1 MFRVPGSPMH
11 RLIALSRHLRL
22 AALLVA
28 VATLPASAQAPQ
40 PSEAMKNM
48 VGGWE
53 LSNVARDMRCVV
65 TFRLD
70 AAGPGRALGFEGNCA
85 GIIPALKDATA
96 WTMGR
101 NDALHFIDS
110 KGTMLIE
117 FTEVEVGMYDTSRAG
132 GPLFFLQNLAA
143 AQQERTA
150 DQIFGE
156 WAMTRG
162 GAGKPLCE
170 FTFGNTAHDVD
181 SFTLLV
187 KQGCDQT
194 VTRFAPVSWKLDR
207 GQLVLLNGKAE
218 AWRFEETEPNHW
230 RRIPQARQ
238 PIVLVRQQ

>member
-1 MFRVPGSPMH
+1 MH
-11 RLIALSRHLRL
+11 RLIDLTRHLRL
-22 AALLVA
+22 AALLLLAAMLVA
-28 VATLPASAQAPQ
+28 APLPAAAQAPQ
-40 PSEAMKNM
+40 PSEAVKNM
-48 VGGWE
+48 VGAWE
-53 LSNVARDMRCVV
+53 LSNVARDLRCVV
-65 TFRLD
+65 NFRLD
-70 AAGPGRALGFEGNCA
+70 TAGQGRALAYEGNCA
-85 GIIPALKDATA
+85 AIIPALKDATA
-96 WTMGR
+96 WTIGR
-101 NDALHFIDS
+101 NDALHFIDA

-156 WAMTRG
+156 WSMTRG
-162 GAGKPLCE
+162 AGRPICE

-187 KQGCDQT
+187 KQNCDQM

-207 GQLVLLNGKAE
+207 GQLVLLNAKAE
-218 AWRFEETEPNHW
+218 AWRFEETEPNNW

-238 PIVLVRQQ
+238 PIVLVRQQQ